1 MITLPPGLESH
12 AQLQSTTLCFCWK
25 VTLKDGIKI
34 GFTDHDETISF
45 DGVSFEPESGLNA
58 SAAEASLGLAVGT
71 MDVEGAL
78 SSTAISEADLSS
90 GAFDGAEVETWLVN
104 WQSIT
109 DRVRLRVSLIARIEM
124 NSGVFKAELKSRTHM
139 LDKRIGRT
147 IRRHC
152 DAELGDGR
160 CKVALGGF
168 TASGTVLSASTAAD
182 FSTDDLGVFA
192 GRWFDHGVL
201 TWVSGSNMG
210 QTSIV
215 AQFEKD
221 GSEQRLVLWR
231 PLSEAIGIGDGFSVV
246 AGCDKAFATC
256 RDKFANTLN
265 FRGFPHLPGNDAV
278 YAYADGEGVFDGAP
292 LVP

>member
-1 MITLPPGLESH
+1 MITLPPGLGSH
-12 AQLQSTTLCFCWK
+12 VQSEATTLCFCWK
-25 VTLKDGIKI
+25 VTREDGVKI
-34 GFTDHDETISF
+34 GFTDHDEAISF
-45 DGVSFEPESGLNA
+45 DGVSYEPESGLNA

-71 MDVEGAL
+71 MEVDGAL
-78 SSTAISEADLSS
+78 NSTAISEADLTS
-90 GAFDGAEVETWLVN
+90 GLFDGAEVETWLVN
-104 WQSIT
+104 WQSVAE
-109 DRVRLRVSLIARIEM
+109 RVRLRVSYIARIET
-124 NSGVFKAELKSRTHM
+124 SGGVFKAELKSRTHI

-160 CKVALGGF
+160 CKVALAGF
-168 TASGTVLSASTAAD
+168 TAAGTVLGVATAAD
-182 FSTDDLGVFA
+182 FSTDDLDAFA
-192 GRWFDHGVL
+192 GRWFDYGVL
-201 TWVSGSNMG
+201 TWVSGANAG
-210 QTSIV
+210 QRSIV

-221 GSEQRLVLWR
+221 GLEQRLVLWR
-231 PLSEAIGIGDGFSVV
+231 PPSELIAIGDGFSVV

-265 FRGFPHLPGNDAV
+265 FRGFPHLPGNDAT